1 MDIEEII
8 KGAKAHNY
16 GKACYKCPY
25 ARYHNGC
32 IEQLIEDMLAIIE
45 SIYKQNKKLNEKFFS
60 CNQ

>member
-32 IEQLIEDMLAIIE
+32 IEQLIEDMLIIIE
-45 SIYKQNKKLNEKFFS
+45 SIYK
-60 CNQ
+60 